1 MSFAKGATFVWD
13 GMCGMRRA
21 VLPPR
26 DWRGW
31 KIETQEEKW
40 GGAYETELE
49 QEGVARSKY
58 STKYSFLVAR

>member
-1 MSFAKGATFVWD
+1 MG
-13 GMCGMRRA
+13 
-21 VLPPR
+21 
-26 DWRGW
+26 
-31 KIETQEEKW
+31 